1 MIEERVDSETVEV
14 ENDKEENNHVDGCLK
29 TFIIQST
36 IQSMFIQ
43 MGLGQMKL
51 ETRGAYL

>member
-36 IQSMFIQ
+36 I
-43 MGLGQMKL
+43 
-51 ETRGAYL
+51 